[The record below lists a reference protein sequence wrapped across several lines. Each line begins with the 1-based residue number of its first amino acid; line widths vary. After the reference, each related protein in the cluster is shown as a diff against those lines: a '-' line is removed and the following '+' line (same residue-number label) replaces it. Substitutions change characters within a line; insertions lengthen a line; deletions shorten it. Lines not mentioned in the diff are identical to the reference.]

1 MSATEGTS
9 AVKSRGGGGNLR
21 SEGTPAAVFVATVG
35 GGGNGTWMF
44 GMGLK
49 TDGDDRASTA
59 PPVSR
64 ECRILYNLVVIW
76 GITFAIISYENPMIY
91 G

>member
-35 GGGNGTWMF
+35 VGYGTWKF

-49 TDGDDRASTA
+49 TFYGDDGASTA
-59 PPVSR
+59 QH
-64 ECRILYNLVVIW
+64 
-76 GITFAIISYENPMIY
+76 IIQFGRYFGNY
-91 G
+91 F

>member
-35 GGGNGTWMF
+35 VGEWNLEF

-59 PPVSR
+59 QH
-64 ECRILYNLVVIW
+64 CRILYSLVVIW
-76 GITFAIISYENPMIY
+76 GITFAIISYEKPMIY

>member
-1 MSATEGTS
+1 MN

-35 GGGNGTWMF
+35 VGEWNLEF

-49 TDGDDRASTA
+49 TFYGDDGASTA
-59 PPVSR
+59 QH
-64 ECRILYNLVVIW
+64 
-76 GITFAIISYENPMIY
+76 IIQFGRYFGNY
-91 G
+91 F